1 MSLTKKKGQAM
12 NEKYDVIETAK
23 QSGNFRVFLQA
34 LDATGLKQALKNAG
48 PYTLFAPI
56 DDAFVKMPQSK
67 RETLFKLENRELLQL
82 LLRNH
87 IVLANVSSRELK
99 RLDEITTAGGNEL
112 KIESRAGLWLNEAQ
126 VLTTDI
132 MASNGVL
139 HSIDTVLMPESKA
152 AAASG

>member
-1 MSLTKKKGQAM
+1 M
-12 NEKYDVIETAK
+12 NEKFDVIETAN

-34 LDATGLKQALKNAG
+34 LETTGLKQTLKDAG

-56 DDAFVKMPQSK
+56 DDAFVKLPQSK
-67 RETLFKLENRELLQL
+67 RENLFKPENRESLQL

-87 IVLANVSSRELK
+87 IVLANVPSNQLK
-99 RLDEITTAGGNEL
+99 RLDEIRTAGGNGL
-112 KIESRAGLWLNEAQ
+112 RIESRAGLWLNEAQ

-139 HSIDTVLMPESKA
+139 HSIDTVLVPESQA
-152 AAASG
+152 AAASV

>member
-1 MSLTKKKGQAM
+1 M

>member
-132 MASNGVL
+132 MASNGVV